1 MPKFVHLHTHSHY
14 SLLDGLGQ
22 IDELVKLTKKYD
34 MPAMALTDHGVMYGA
49 IEFYKKAKKAGIK
62 PIIGVEAYVARNGHL
77 NKRAKLD
84 ERPYHLILLAKDI
97 TGYKNLVKLTTIA
110 HLQGFYYKPRIDFE
124 LLQQYHEGIICA
136 TACTAGEL
144 ANHILNNDLP
154 AARDMISRYQDLFGK
169 ENFYLEVQSHPHF
182 DKQNVVNEA
191 VFKLSAETGAPVIAT
206 NDIHYPNSD
215 DEYAQDV
222 LLCIQT
228 KKTLAESDRMS
239 YVGFDL
245 SFKSAEAMAEAFADH
260 PEVLEN
266 TIKVAD
272 ACNLELELG
281 KNILPNFPLPEG
293 FTADEYLKE
302 ICEKGLI
309 EHFGAGNI
317 TPVLRERL
325 DYELSVIAKTGYAGY
340 FLIVSDFI
348 IWAKEHGIVV
358 GPGRGSAAGSL
369 VAFVTSITNID
380 PIKYDLV
387 FERFL
392 NPERISMPDIDTDFA
407 DSHRDDVLDYVADKY
422 GRDHVA
428 QIITFGTMAARNAIR
443 DVGRAMGLPYNYC
456 DRVAKL
462 VPMGMDLTEACDSV
476 PEFKDILNDADG
488 AKLIA
493 TAKRLEG
500 VCRHASTHACGVVI
514 TPESLD
520 NYAPRQ
526 FGSNETIVVQYDGHG
541 VEDLGLLKMDFLGLS
556 NLTIIEQTLKIVK
569 KIHNIEIDINHIP
582 LDDQK
587 SFKIFQ
593 DGRTTGVFQFESA
606 GMKRYLKQ
614 LLPTELEDIIAMVA
628 LYRPGPME
636 YIPDYINGKHGRKK
650 PQYLHPKL
658 EPILK
663 NTYGV
668 AVYQEQLLRIARDL
682 AGFTYGQADVL
693 RKAVGKKIK
702 ELLDEQEHKMV
713 AGMVENGID
722 KKVAVKIWEFI
733 LPFAAYGFNRSHAAC
748 YALIGYQTAWLKA
761 NYPAE
766 FMAALLTADQQN
778 LDRIAIEVDECR
790 QMGIEVLAPDI
801 NESFADFGVVANSL
815 TTGKPRIRFG
825 LLAVKGL
832 GENIVA
838 EIIKERKANGIYNNL
853 EDLLTRVK
861 SKDLNKRS
869 LEAMAK
875 AGVMDTLLE
884 RNAILHNMDRLLS
897 FVNEFNK
904 GANSSQDSLFSAT
917 SSINIA
923 KLKLDKIAPL
933 DKKQKLTWEKELL
946 GLYISEHPMADIS
959 QVVRNYAV
967 SCSTLKNCAD
977 GSEVRV
983 AGVIFTIKKINTK
996 KGDAM
1001 LFVKIEDTAGDVE
1014 ILVFPK
1020 VLAANPH
1027 MWQPDTIVIVSG
1039 TVSDKD
1045 GERKVLCDSAVILN
1059 TANLK
1064 ETLDNFLVQ
1073 SRDNKSKTR
1082 RFNFGDKSFGGGE
1095 RIAGEVKVKE
1105 APAILDKII
1114 NLKLSH
1120 PLDFDISRQLKELIL
1135 KHQGNH
1141 LLELIVTRG
1150 EAKEKIRTTFR
1161 INYCD
1166 EFRQAAEKLLGE
1178 GIMEEIKA

>member
-1 MPKFVHLHTHSHY
+1 MAQFVHLHTHSHY

-22 IDELVKLTKKYD
+22 IDELIKLAKKYE
-34 MPAMALTDHGVMYGA
+34 MPALALTDHGVMYGA
-49 IEFYKKAKKAGIK
+49 IEFYKKAKKAGLK

-77 NKRAKLD
+77 NKRPKLD
-84 ERPYHLILLAKDI
+84 EKPYHLILLAKDI
-97 TGYKNLVKLTTIA
+97 VGYKNLVKLTTIA

-124 LLQQYHEGIICA
+124 LLEQYHEGLICS

-144 ANHILNNDLP
+144 AQHILNGDLP
-154 AARDMISRYQDLFGK
+154 AARKMIKRYRELFGRD
-169 ENFYLEVQSHPHF
+169 NFYLEVQSHPHF
-182 DKQNVVNEA
+182 DKQNVVNES
-191 VFKLSAETGAPVIAT
+191 VFALSQETGVPVIAT
-206 NDIHYPNSD
+206 NDIHYPNSND
-215 DEYAQDV
+215 DYAQDA

-228 KKTLAESDRMS
+228 KKVLSDTDRMS
-239 YVGFDL
+239 YIGFDL
-245 SFKSAEAMAEAFADH
+245 SFKTGEAMAEAFSDH
-260 PEVLEN
+260 PEVIAN
-266 TIKVAD
+266 TAKVAE

-281 KNILPNFPLPEG
+281 KNILPNFPLPSG
-293 FTADEYLKE
+293 LSADDYLKE
-302 ICEKGLI
+302 LCAKGLTD
-309 EHFGAGNI
+309 HFGEKNI
-317 TPVLRERL
+317 TPELRERL
-325 DYELSVIAKTGYAGY
+325 DYELGIIKKTGYAGY

-348 IWAKEHGIVV
+348 NWAKDNGIVV

-369 VAFVTSITNID
+369 VSYVTKITNID

-407 DSHRDDVLDYVADKY
+407 DSRRDEVLNYVAEKY

-443 DVGRAMGLPYNYC
+443 DVGRVMSLPYNYC

-462 VPMGMDLTEACDSV
+462 VPVGLDLTESCENV
-476 PEFKDILNDADG
+476 PEFKDVLNDADG

-493 TAKRLEG
+493 IAKRLEG

-520 NYAPRQ
+520 SYAPRQ
-526 FGSNETIVVQYDGHG
+526 FGSNETVVVQYDGHG

-556 NLTIIEQTLKIVK
+556 NLTIIEQTLRIVK
-569 KIHNIEIDINHIP
+569 KIHGLEIDINCIP
-582 LDDQK
+582 LDDAK

-614 LLPTELEDIIAMVA
+614 LLPTGLEDIIAMVA

-636 YIPDYINGKHGRKK
+636 YIPDYINGKHGRKE
-650 PQYLHPKL
+650 PHYLHPKL
-658 EPILK
+658 KPILET
-663 NTYGV
+663 TYGV

-713 AGMVENGID
+713 AGMAANGID
-722 KKVAVKIWEFI
+722 KRVAQKIWEFI

-748 YALIGYQTAWLKA
+748 YAMIGYQTAWLKA

-790 QMGIEVLAPDI
+790 QMGLEVLPPDI
-801 NESFADFGVVANSL
+801 NESFADFGVVAATLAS
-815 TTGKPRIRFG
+815 GRPRIRFG

-838 EIIKERKANGIYNNL
+838 EIIKERKANGKFKDL
-853 EDLLTRVK
+853 EDLLMRVK

-884 RNAILHNMDRLLS
+884 RNAILCNMDRLLS
-897 FVNEFNK
+897 FIIEFNK
-904 GANSSQDSLFSAT
+904 SELSSQESLFGASSAM
-917 SSINIA
+917 SRA
-923 KLKLDKIAPL
+923 RLKLEPALPL
-933 DKKQKLTWEKELL
+933 DKRQKLTWEKESL
-946 GLYISEHPMADIS
+946 GLYISEHPMAELS
-959 QVVRNYAV
+959 ATVRNYAV
-967 SCSTLKNCAD
+967 GCLTLKNCAD
-977 GSEVRV
+977 GAQVRV
-983 AGVIFTIKKINTK
+983 AGVISTIKKILTK
-996 KGDAM
+996 KGDPM
-1001 LFVKIEDTAGDVE
+1001 LFVKVEDMTGEVE

-1020 VLAANPH
+1020 ILAVNPH
-1027 MWQPDTIVIVSG
+1027 MWQPDNLIIISG
-1039 TVSDKD
+1039 AVSDKD
-1045 GERKVLCDSAVILN
+1045 GERKVLVDSAAILN
-1059 TANLK
+1059 TDGLK
-1064 ETLDNFLVQ
+1064 ETLDDFLVF
-1073 SRDNKSKTR
+1073 SRASHSRNK
-1082 RFNFGDKSFGGGE
+1082 RFNFSDNGFK
-1095 RIAGEVKVKE
+1095 AGEVKA
-1105 APAILDKII
+1105 APLPPAKII
-1114 NLKLSH
+1114 SLKLAE
-1120 PLDFDISRQLKELIL
+1120 PLDYDISKKLKELIM

-1141 LLELIVTRG
+1141 LLELLVTRSG
-1150 EAKEKIRTTFR
+1150 FKEKIRTTFK
-1161 INYCD
+1161 INYGD
-1166 EFRQAAEKLLGE
+1166 EFRSAAEQLLGE
-1178 GIMEEIKA
+1178 GVVEELK

>member
-1 MPKFVHLHTHSHY
+1 MSFVHLHTHSHY

-22 IDELVKLTKKYD
+22 IDELVKLAKQYNQ
-34 MPAMALTDHGVMYGA
+34 PALALTDHGVMYGA

-62 PIIGVEAYVARNGHL
+62 PIIGVEAYVARNGHQ

-84 ERPYHLILLAKDI
+84 ERPYHLILLAKNI
-97 TGYKNLVKLTTIA
+97 IGYKNLVKLTTIA
-110 HLQGFYYKPRIDFE
+110 HLEGFYYKPRIDFE
-124 LLQQYHEGIICA
+124 LLEKYHEGIVCS

-144 ANHILNNDLP
+144 ANLILNNNLDG
-154 AARDMISRYQDLFGK
+154 AREMIKKYQDLFGADS
-169 ENFYLEVQSHPHF
+169 FFLEVQSHPHF
-182 DKQNVVNEA
+182 DKQNIVNEA
-191 VFKLSAETGAPVIAT
+191 IFKLAEETGAKVIAT

-215 DEYAQDV
+215 DDYAQDV

-228 KKTLAESDRMS
+228 KKVLSDTERMR
-239 YVGFDL
+239 YIGFDL
-245 SFKSAEAMAEAFADH
+245 SFKSTETMAEAFADH
-260 PEVLEN
+260 PEVISN
-266 TIKVAD
+266 TLLVAEQ
-272 ACNLELELG
+272 CNLELELG

-293 FTADEYLKE
+293 MTADDYLKQLCDE
-302 ICEKGLI
+302 GLI
-309 EHFGAGNI
+309 YRYGKDGVTKE
-317 TPVLRERL
+317 LQERT

-348 IWAKEHGIVV
+348 NWAKKNGCVV

-369 VAFVTSITNID
+369 VSYLTQITNID
-380 PIKYDLV
+380 PVKYDLV

-407 DSHRDDVLDYVADKY
+407 DSRRDDVLNYVAEKY

-443 DVGRAMGLPYNYC
+443 DVGRVMSLPYNYC

-462 VPMGMDLTEACDSV
+462 IPMGMDLAETCETV

-520 NYAPRQ
+520 SYAPRQ
-526 FGSNETIVVQYDGHG
+526 NGSGESIVVQYDGHG

-556 NLTIIEQTLKIVK
+556 NLSIIEQALRIIK
-569 KIHNIEIDINHIP
+569 KIHGVEIDIDHIP
-582 LDDQK
+582 LDDKK
-587 SFKIFQ
+587 SFEIFQ
-593 DGRTTGVFQFESA
+593 FGRTTGVFQFESA

-614 LLPTELEDIIAMVA
+614 LMPTSLEDIIAMVA

-658 EPILK
+658 EPILST
-663 NTYGV
+663 TYGV
-668 AVYQEQLLRIARDL
+668 AVYQEQLLNIARSL

-702 ELLDEQEHKMV
+702 ELLDEQATKMV

-722 KKVAVKIWEFI
+722 KKVAQKIWEFI
-733 LPFAAYGFNRSHAAC
+733 LPFASYGFNRSHAAC
-748 YALIGYQTAWLKA
+748 YAMIGYQTAYLKA

-790 QMGIEVLAPDI
+790 QMGIEVLPPDI

-815 TTGKPRIRFG
+815 ETGKPRIRFG

-832 GENIVA
+832 GENIVK
-838 EIIKERKANGIYNNL
+838 EIIEERKRGGAFTSL

-861 SKDLNKRS
+861 NKDLNKRS

-875 AGVMDTLLE
+875 AGVMDSMAE
-884 RNAILHNMDRLLS
+884 RNAILQNMDKLLVYVS
-897 FVNEFNK
+897 EINK
-904 GANSSQDSLFSAT
+904 AATNQNSLFDLT
-917 SSINIA
+917 PQVNLL
-923 KLKLDKIAPL
+923 KLKLEPAPEL
-933 DKKQKLTWEKELL
+933 EKKQKLTWEKELL
-946 GLYISEHPMADIS
+946 GLYISEHPMTDLAPIM
-959 QVVRNYAV
+959 RNYAV
-967 SCSTLKNCAD
+967 NCVSLKNCAD
-977 GSEVRV
+977 GATVRV
-983 AGVIFTIKKINTK
+983 AGVISTIKKIFTK

-1001 LFVKIEDTAGDVE
+1001 LFVKIEDTTGETE

-1020 VLAANPH
+1020 MLEKNPH
-1027 MWQPDTIVIVSG
+1027 MWLADSIVICSG

-1045 GERKVLCDSAVILN
+1045 GERKILCDSAAIVSQQ
-1059 TANLK
+1059 NLK
-1064 ETLDNFLVQ
+1064 QSLDEFLVS
-1073 SRDNKSKTR
+1073 SRDNAPKR
-1082 RFNFGDKSFGGGE
+1082 RFFGGDRPAKSTE
-1095 RIAGEVKVKE
+1095 PKPAPVEEKVFS
-1105 APAILDKII
+1105 L
-1114 NLKLSH
+1114 NLSH
-1120 PLDFDISRQLKELIL
+1120 PLDYEISKKLKNLIF
-1135 KHQGNH
+1135 KYQGSH
-1141 LLELIVTRG
+1141 LLELIIKKG
-1150 EAKEKIRTTFR
+1150 EKSEKIRTTFR
-1161 INYCD
+1161 VD
-1166 EFRQAAEKLLGE
+1166 PGE
-1178 GIMEEIKA
+1178 SFDSEIKQLLSSD

>member
-1 MPKFVHLHTHSHY
+1 
-14 SLLDGLGQ
+14 
-22 IDELVKLTKKYD
+22 
-34 MPAMALTDHGVMYGA
+34 
-49 IEFYKKAKKAGIK
+49 
-62 PIIGVEAYVARNGHL
+62 
-77 NKRAKLD
+77 
-84 ERPYHLILLAKDI
+84 
-97 TGYKNLVKLTTIA
+97 
-110 HLQGFYYKPRIDFE
+110 
-124 LLQQYHEGIICA
+124 
-136 TACTAGEL
+136 
-144 ANHILNNDLP
+144 
-154 AARDMISRYQDLFGK
+154 
-169 ENFYLEVQSHPHF
+169 
-182 DKQNVVNEA
+182 
-191 VFKLSAETGAPVIAT
+191 
-206 NDIHYPNSD
+206 
-215 DEYAQDV
+215 
-222 LLCIQT
+222 
-228 KKTLAESDRMS
+228 
-239 YVGFDL
+239 
-245 SFKSAEAMAEAFADH
+245 
-260 PEVLEN
+260 
-266 TIKVAD
+266 
-272 ACNLELELG
+272 
-281 KNILPNFPLPEG
+281 
-293 FTADEYLKE
+293 
-302 ICEKGLI
+302 
-309 EHFGAGNI
+309 
-317 TPVLRERL
+317 
-325 DYELSVIAKTGYAGY
+325 
-340 FLIVSDFI
+340 
-348 IWAKEHGIVV
+348 
-358 GPGRGSAAGSL
+358 
-369 VAFVTSITNID
+369 
-380 PIKYDLV
+380 
-387 FERFL
+387 
-392 NPERISMPDIDTDFA
+392 
-407 DSHRDDVLDYVADKY
+407 
-422 GRDHVA
+422 
-428 QIITFGTMAARNAIR
+428 
-443 DVGRAMGLPYNYC
+443 
-456 DRVAKL
+456 
-462 VPMGMDLTEACDSV
+462 
-476 PEFKDILNDADG
+476 
-488 AKLIA
+488 
-493 TAKRLEG
+493 
-500 VCRHASTHACGVVI
+500 
-514 TPESLD
+514 
-520 NYAPRQ
+520 
-526 FGSNETIVVQYDGHG
+526 
-541 VEDLGLLKMDFLGLS
+541 
-556 NLTIIEQTLKIVK
+556 
-569 KIHNIEIDINHIP
+569 
-582 LDDQK
+582 
-587 SFKIFQ
+587 
-593 DGRTTGVFQFESA
+593 
-606 GMKRYLKQ
+606 
-614 LLPTELEDIIAMVA
+614 
-628 LYRPGPME
+628 
-636 YIPDYINGKHGRKK
+636 
-650 PQYLHPKL
+650 
-658 EPILK
+658 
-663 NTYGV
+663 
-668 AVYQEQLLRIARDL
+668 
-682 AGFTYGQADVL
+682 
-693 RKAVGKKIK
+693 
-702 ELLDEQEHKMV
+702 
-713 AGMVENGID
+713 
-722 KKVAVKIWEFI
+722 
-733 LPFAAYGFNRSHAAC
+733 
-748 YALIGYQTAWLKA
+748 
-761 NYPAE
+761 E